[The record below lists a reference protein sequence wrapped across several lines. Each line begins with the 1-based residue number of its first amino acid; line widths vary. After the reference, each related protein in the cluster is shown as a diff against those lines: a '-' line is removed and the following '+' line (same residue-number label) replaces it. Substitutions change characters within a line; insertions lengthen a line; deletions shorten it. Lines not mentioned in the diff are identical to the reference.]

1 MRKSYI
7 QDPVTHKL
15 IPREEY
21 YSRVDVNAPMVMN
34 DIQPYQSM
42 IDGQMITSRSQHRTH
57 LKQHGMV
64 EIGNEVKAHMDSK
77 RAPEPDRAGIRRDL
91 IDTMRRKNYL

>member
-7 QDPVTHKL
+7 QDPVTFEL

-21 YSRVDVNAPMVMN
+21 YSREVVNAPMVMA
-34 DIQPYQSM
+34 DIQPYKSM
-42 IDGQMITSRSQHRTH
+42 INGEMITSRSQHRSH

-64 EIGNEVKAHMDSK
+64 EIGNEVKAHMATKQS
-77 RAPEPDRAGIRRDL
+77 PQPDRAGIRRDL
-91 IDTMRRKNYL
+91 IETMRRKNYL